1 MGYKMLYISPPF
13 GNYIKRKNATRI
25 IGTYTFNRR
34 WGLMWNTLRSL
45 RKTEDGW
52 INQIGFRNK
61 GLKNISRFDN
71 KSVYSIAALDNS
83 WNKLFALLT
92 DDIKIEL
99 NAGCPNVGAYTLKRC
114 NIKPFIEHQNE
125 VIVKVSPYVT
135 RQFLDECQDVGVKTV
150 HLCNT
155 IPTPNGGISGKQLKE
170 LCLPLVESVATTYNM
185 DIIAGGGIY
194 SAQDVVD
201 YANAGAKKFSVS
213 TLFITAPWQISAIE
227 AAVSGVN
234 R

>member
-1 MGYKMLYISPPF
+1 MLYISPPF
-13 GNYIKRKNATRI
+13 GNYIHRKGATSIR
-25 IGTYTFNRR
+25 GTFTYNRR

-45 RKTEDGW
+45 RTVEGGW

-61 GLKNISRFDN
+61 GLKNVSKFN
-71 KSVYSIAALDNS
+71 SKSVYSIAALDNS
-83 WNKLFALLT
+83 WNKLFGLLPS
-92 DDIKIEL
+92 DAKVEL

-114 NIKPFIEHQNE
+114 NIRPFVENHDS

-155 IPTPNGGISGKQLKE
+155 IPSPKGGISGKQLKN
-170 LCLPLVESVATTYNM
+170 LCLPLVESVANTYSM

-201 YANAGAKKFSVS
+201 YANAGANHFSVS
-213 TLFITAPWQISAIE
+213 TLFITNPWQISAVE
-227 AAVSGVN
+227 AAVLGVS

>member
-1 MGYKMLYISPPF
+1 MLYISPPF
-13 GNYIKRKNATRI
+13 GNYIHRKGATSIR
-25 IGTYTFNRR
+25 GTFTYNRR

-45 RKTEDGW
+45 RTVEGGW

-61 GLKNISRFDN
+61 GLKNVSKFN
-71 KSVYSIAALDNS
+71 SKSVYSIAALDNS
-83 WNKLFALLT
+83 WNKLFGLLPS
-92 DDIKIEL
+92 DAKVEL

-114 NIKPFIEHQNE
+114 NIRPFVENHDS

-155 IPTPNGGISGKQLKE
+155 IPSPKGGISGKQLKN

-194 SAQDVVD
+194 SSQDVVD
-201 YANAGAKKFSVS
+201 YANAGASHFSVS
-213 TLFITAPWQISAIE
+213 TLFITNPWQISAVE
-227 AAVSGVN
+227 AAVLGVS

>member
-1 MGYKMLYISPPF
+1 MLYISPPF
-13 GNYIKRKNATRI
+13 GNHIHRKNTTRI
-25 IGTYTFNRR
+25 RGTFTFNRR

-45 RKTEDGW
+45 RKTEGDW

-61 GLKNISRFDN
+61 GLKNVSKFDS
-71 KSVYSIAALDNS
+71 KSVYSIAAIDNR
-83 WNKLFALLT
+83 WHKLFALLSS
-92 DDIKIEL
+92 DIKVEL
-99 NAGCPNVGAYTLKRC
+99 NAGCPNVGAYTLKRSD
-114 NIKPFIEHQNE
+114 IKPFIEHQAS

-135 RQFLDECQDVGVKTV
+135 RQFLDECQDIGVKTV

-155 IPTPNGGISGKQLKE
+155 IPTSKGGISGKQLKK
-170 LCLPLVESVATTYNM
+170 LCLPLVESVANTYSM

-201 YANAGAKKFSVS
+201 YANAGANHFSVS
-213 TLFITAPWQISAIE
+213 TLFITNPWQISAIE
-227 AAVSGVN
+227 AAVLGVS

>member
-1 MGYKMLYISPPF
+1 MSSLPDTELISVSNTPAF
-13 GNYIKRKNATRI
+13 KFATS
-25 IGTYTFNRR
+25 TFDRLFPVPSASNV
-34 WGLMWNTLRSL
+34 L
-45 RKTEDGW
+45 
-52 INQIGFRNK
+52 FV
-61 GLKNISRFDN
+61 
-71 KSVYSIAALDNS
+71 SVFVLD
-83 WNKLFALLT
+83 AVMP
-92 DDIKIEL
+92 DD
-99 NAGCPNVGAYTLKRC
+99 
-114 NIKPFIEHQNE
+114 
-125 VIVKVSPYVT
+125 VIVKVSPFVKAE
-135 RQFLDECQDVGVKTV
+135 FLESCQELGVKTI

-155 IPTPNGGISGKQLKE
+155 LPTPYGGISGQQLKTYS
-170 LCLPLVESVATTYNM
+170 LPLVESVATTYNM